1 MQLDEFIKSKC
12 KWHLGYNQTS
22 IPAGDLARIEE
33 ALNNVQD
40 SFWVS
45 KIIEQVGRCDEAEK
59 RTDMTGILNNN
70 ITPAGRRENIAGDV
84 DRTISTTD
92 YKDTLKTWTGI
103 YLYETDRLAQHL
115 YVPNYRNPE
124 QARYRFNRE
133 GAEFIQALPGPADV
147 AVGTRLM
154 FATEL
159 RQYLFIMAEKKG
171 KMPPQLLEYFKNKN
185 KKKEDGSGEKMS
197 DKEKR
202 KEALDKATKAKD
214 KKEDKQ
220 LR

>member
-22 IPAGDLARIEE
+22 IPAGDLARLEE

-40 SFWVS
+40 SFWFS
-45 KIIEQVGRCDEAEK
+45 KIVEQVGRCDEAEK

-70 ITPAGRRENIAGDV
+70 VTPAGRRENIAGDV

-159 RQYLFIMAEKKG
+159 RQYLFIMAGKKG

-185 KKKEDGSGEKMS
+185 EKDSKGEEKS
-197 DKEKR
+197 DKDKR
-202 KEALDKATKAKD
+202 KEALEKATKAKD

>member
-1 MQLDEFIKSKC
+1 MQLDEFTKSKC

-22 IPAGDLARIEE
+22 IPAGDLARLEE
-33 ALNNVQD
+33 ALDNVQD
-40 SFWVS
+40 SFWFS
-45 KIIEQVGRCDEAEK
+45 KIVEQIGRCDEAEK

-159 RQYLFIMAEKKG
+159 RQYLFIMSKEK

-185 KKKEDGSGEKMS
+185 KKKEDGKEMS

-202 KEALDKATKAKD
+202 KEALDKARDAKNKKKD
-214 KKEDKQ
+214 KKDK
-220 LR
+220 

>member
-22 IPAGDLARIEE
+22 IPAGDLARLEE

-45 KIIEQVGRCDEAEK
+45 KIIEQVGRCDESQK
-59 RTDMTGILNNN
+59 RPDMTGILNNN

-92 YKDTLKTWTGI
+92 YKDTLKTWTSI

-159 RQYLFIMAEKKG
+159 RQYLFIMAGKKG

-185 KKKEDGSGEKMS
+185 KKKEDGEEMS